1 MIHLKVKMGSSH
13 DVAVP
18 REEYEEE
25 AKYPYGTS
33 LRFEGALLEK
43 LGIDPMDLEIG
54 AKATLEI
61 EVEISAISVR
71 SGSEEYERD
80 SVELQVT
87 HIEPGPLIVATNDSE
102 GGGALG

>member
-13 DVAVP
+13 DVAQP
-18 REEYEEE
+18 STHDDEDEM
-25 AKYPYGTS
+25 KYPYGTS
-33 LRFEGALLEK
+33 LRFEGNLLEK

-54 AKATLEI
+54 AKATLKI

-87 HIEPGPLIVATNDSE
+87 HIDPEPLITATNE